1 MIEEAINKSCSLSKR
16 IVMCCCSI
24 LLGFGVI
31 LLFNDEFF
39 AFVQPEELYQIV
51 FGNRSRGRVRGGA
64 PLSSI
69 LFVLD
74 DIRHI
79 LSV

>member
-1 MIEEAINKSCSLSKR
+1 MITEAINNSCSLSKL
-16 IVMCCCSI
+16 IVRFCCSI

-31 LLFNDEFF
+31 LLFNNEIF

-51 FGNRSRGRVRGGA
+51 FGDRSRGRVRGGA
-64 PLSSI
+64 PLSPI

-74 DIRHI
+74 DIFHI